1 MHGDTNPVLFVHLQQ
16 VRRIEEEGKPS
27 HKGFTRTRET
37 LPNSPRWMSATACQ
51 PHGSDYQGGLADWNI
66 SLSEL
71 LRGIQ
76 FYNMRGYYRCL
87 EDSEDG
93 YCAGT

>member
-1 MHGDTNPVLFVHLQQ
+1 
-16 VRRIEEEGKPS
+16 
-27 HKGFTRTRET
+27 
-37 LPNSPRWMSATACQ
+37 
-51 PHGSDYQGGLADWNI
+51 LADWNI